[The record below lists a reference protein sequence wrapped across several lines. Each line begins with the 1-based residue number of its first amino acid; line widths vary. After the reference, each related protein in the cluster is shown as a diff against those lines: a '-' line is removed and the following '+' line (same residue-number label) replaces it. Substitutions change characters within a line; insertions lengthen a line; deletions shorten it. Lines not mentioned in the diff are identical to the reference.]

1 MRLRYNF
8 GRAFVHCTPLPNAE
22 LPASQV
28 SHTFV
33 EEIILPHSRNDCR
46 ADLIEQE
53 TKPLKDHCRKAVFY
67 SASKGLMNFIFD
79 RSEIFTQ
86 AR

>member
-8 GRAFVHCTPLPNAE
+8 GWAFVRCTPLPNSD

-28 SHTFV
+28 SHTFA
-33 EEIILPHSRNDCR
+33 EEIILPHSRTDCK
-46 ADLIEQE
+46 AVLIEQE

-67 SASKGLMNFIFD
+67 SASKGLMNFNFD